1 MFLVLLYVKQII
13 FVLFLHNVN
22 NLRKISCTR
31 IFFVFLFNL
40 KLFLMVLKSLQIV
53 NQFGINSF
61 FFRT

>member
-1 MFLVLLYVKQII
+1 MFLVLLYVKDI

-22 NLRKISCTR
+22 NIRKINCTS

-40 KLFLMVLKSLQIV
+40 KLFLVVLKSLQIV
-53 NQFGINSF
+53 NRFGMNSF